1 MSGSGFVSLILVS
14 MGWLSYLLGLLLRA
28 PILTG
33 VAGSLAAFFSVPYLD
48 PPWPWLWILLPLA
61 IDPFWLGR
69 LFGKR

>member
-1 MSGSGFVSLILVS
+1 MSGTGYLALTLIS
-14 MGWLSYLLGLLLRA
+14 MGWLFYAYGWLVRL

-33 VAGSLAAFFSVPYLD
+33 VVGSVTAFFSVPYLD

-61 IDPFWLGR
+61 IDPYWLGR